1 MKILSIEH
9 IGIAVKD
16 IENSSPFWEHILGI
30 KHTTTE
36 IVEHEG
42 VKTDIYD
49 TGRGK
54 VELLKSISDD
64 STIEKFLNKKGEGI
78 HHVCFQV
85 DDIEQAITELKE
97 KNISIVSEKPSIGA
111 EGYKIVFIHPKS
123 TGGVLVELAEK
134 VT

>member
-9 IGIAVKD
+9 IGIAVEA
-16 IENSSPFWEHILGI
+16 IEDRSPFWEHILGI
-30 KHTTTE
+30 KHSSTE

-49 TGRGK
+49 TGSGK
-54 VELLKSISDD
+54 VELLKSISGD

-85 DDIEQAITELKE
+85 DNIYKAINELKE
-97 KNISIVSEKPSIGA
+97 NNISIVSEKPSIGA

-134 VT
+134 AT

>member
-97 KNISIVSEKPSIGA
+97 KNIYIVSEKPSIGA